1 VGRGAPLARLFQ
13 ARRGAAN
20 CPWDGMVLFKVA
32 TIARRNCPGTMR
44 LGGSPFWIAECGS
57 SAESTVMLHPSA
69 QPAVPGVSIVIPVY
83 NEAESLEELLASI
96 EQALTPSNE
105 RYEVVFVDDGST
117 DGTLDRLKSLAQTH
131 DRVRVF
137 SFRRNL
143 GKSPALLCGFQK
155 ATGQYILTMD
165 ADLQDDPVNFP
176 AMYGQ
181 LISER
186 ADIVSGWRKERQDNV
201 FKVVSSRIFNRL
213 MIRLLFGA
221 SFKDMNSGLKLYKA
235 EVAKELRLYGGM
247 HRFIPLI
254 AAEMGY
260 RVAECSVRHHERKY
274 GASKY
279 SPVKLLT
286 EMPDLL
292 TVFFLIKYT
301 TRPLHFF
308 GRIGSALIAV
318 GLLCLL
324 YLTVLWTQ
332 SIPIGT
338 RPLLTFGVL
347 LVVIGGQ
354 TVFTGLLADLI
365 VNVSQDRSQEFPL
378 KYASD
383 TLAGPRA
390 PV

>member
-1 VGRGAPLARLFQ
+1 VISHPNAR
-13 ARRGAAN
+13 
-20 CPWDGMVLFKVA
+20 
-32 TIARRNCPGTMR
+32 
-44 LGGSPFWIAECGS
+44 S
-57 SAESTVMLHPSA
+57 
-69 QPAVPGVSIVIPVY
+69 AVPKLSIVIPVY
-83 NEAESLEELLASI
+83 DEDESLQELLASI
-96 EQALTPSNE
+96 DRAMTTLDGS
-105 RYEVVFVDDGST
+105 YEVVFVDDGST
-117 DGTLDRLKSLAQTH
+117 DGTFDRLKSLAQMH

-143 GKSPALLCGFQK
+143 GKSPALLCGFHK
-155 ATGQYILTMD
+155 AMGEYILTMD
-165 ADLQDDPVNFP
+165 ADLQDDPDNFQR
-176 AMYGQ
+176 MYDQ
-181 LISER
+181 LVSDR
-186 ADIVSGWRKERQDNV
+186 ADIVNGWRRERQDSAL
-201 FKVVSSRIFNRL
+201 KIVSSRIFNRL
-213 MIRLLFGA
+213 MIRWLFGSA
-221 SFKDMNSGLKLYKA
+221 FKDMNSGLKLYRA
-235 EVAKELRLYGGM
+235 EVARELQLYGGM

-254 AAEMGY
+254 ATEMGY
-260 RVAECSVRHHERKY
+260 RVAECPVSHRERKY

-308 GRIGSALIAV
+308 GRIGSGLIAV
-318 GLLCLL
+318 GLLCLV
-324 YLTVLWTQ
+324 YLTILWTQ

-365 VNVSQDRSQEFPL
+365 VNVSRNRRQEFPL

-383 TLAGPRA
+383 TFAGPRA
-390 PV
+390 PA